1 MILFDKSDFC
11 EYSLGMRKTTEPPV
25 ISALFGATRR
35 SILFLLCSTPQKPF
49 YSRQLVNA
57 VSTGQGGVYR
67 ELKNLEKAGIILRFR
82 EGHRVRYMINQRFPA
97 LPELRQLLKKLAE
110 HSHTRNV

>member
-1 MILFDKSDFC
+1 MIVFDKSNARQ
-11 EYSLGMRKTTEPPV
+11 YSLGMKEKTDPPV
-25 ISALFGATRR
+25 VSALFGATRR
-35 SILFLLCSTPQKPF
+35 SILFLLCAMPQKPF